1 MAAVNMKGCIEEYP
15 STTGSTITKDLQKIF
30 CFLDQPVSDDLEW
43 ERMFLVEGPPG
54 IGKSV
59 LMKHISYLWAKNK
72 LLTKTDVLFL
82 LYLRDPTVH
91 KMESLQDLV
100 QHFYYHDKVAAELCM
115 VQILKKCG
123 EFLTILDG
131 YDIYPLHLQQNS
143 FIADV
148 LQRKTLPACAVVVSS
163 RPHASTKLRYNIT
176 CRIEILGFS
185 EDDKKDFIQQSLE
198 KEPDKIPVLNEY
210 LKAHPVIASL
220 CYVHFSMYKKT
231 PSQLA
236 PLNYIISSFA

>member
-1 MAAVNMKGCIEEYP
+1 
-15 STTGSTITKDLQKIF
+15 
-30 CFLDQPVSDDLEW
+30 
-43 ERMFLVEGPPG
+43 
-54 IGKSV
+54 
-59 LMKHISYLWAKNK
+59 MKHISYLWAKNK
-72 LLTKTDVLFL
+72 LLTKTNVLFL
-82 LYLRDPTVH
+82 LYLRDPAVH

-123 EFLTILDG
+123 EFLTILLDG

-143 FIADV
+143 FIADL

-163 RPHASTKLRYNIT
+163 RPHASTKLCYNIT